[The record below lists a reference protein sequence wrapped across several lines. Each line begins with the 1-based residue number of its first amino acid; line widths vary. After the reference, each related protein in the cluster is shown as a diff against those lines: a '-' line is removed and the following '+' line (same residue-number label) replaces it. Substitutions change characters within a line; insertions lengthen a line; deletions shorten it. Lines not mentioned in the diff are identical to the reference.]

1 MPKSN
6 KHIENWGIKMDCLTY
21 CKMKYYSQDNSASVL
36 AQIQKKLN
44 KSITT
49 IIPEM
54 LCIFNDTIRR
64 EPSSYWN
71 KVVYQQ
77 TFEQL
82 NSLYNDHSTSIQLND
97 EIIEHFLIGYYTYH
111 QITEI
116 INDLS
121 KLNDN
126 PEIKNRLYRIPTYV
140 SIVEG
145 CLTNLFR
152 SITLILNQT
161 SSKDF
166 ASAKKLNPIC
176 DILKSNGF
184 DTLVTDV
191 DIDIRNAINH
201 GGVIFK
207 EGGKKINFQYNKNRQ
222 PTVTYM
228 LTYQFDNLIDR
239 VYDAASGVLLGI
251 ATFIN
256 AHKSLIVID
265 KNEKQY
271 VSFCWMALELS
282 IPGIRIKNVSES
294 PNNEQLNIDIIID
307 NTDRG
312 YIQQMAIMLSILVY
326 DRYNDFKKYMFF
338 FSNERLQG
346 SWVRFTNEEIQDMNN
361 LTRTFVQV
369 MKVVIERQDCI
380 IFNPSTEPVD
390 LQEIKYHR
398 FPNYSELEYKINR
411 IEDAST
417 EERKRL
423 KAHLF
428 IGDIS
433 DKGKILEIIQKS
445 IDWLKTVRNV
455 ASPTF
460 PHKYGSMDA
469 DSLYIN
475 VYRNDDRK
483 NKELFPSNENFV
495 CFVDYNIDGE
505 TTLVD
510 GGLPATIWTQLHH
523 EKVRNMQIAWR
534 EGKYVMRRIKK
545 IGRNDPCLCGS
556 GKKYKKCCGKNV

>member
-1 MPKSN
+1 M
-6 KHIENWGIKMDCLTY
+6 KMDCLTY

-44 KSITT
+44 KRITA

-54 LCIFNDTIRR
+54 LCTFDDMISR
-64 EPSSYWN
+64 EPSCYWN
-71 KVVYQQ
+71 KVMYQQ

-82 NSLYNDHSTSIQLND
+82 NTLHNEHPTSIQLND
-97 EIIEHFLIGYYTYH
+97 EIIEHFLIGYHTYQ

-121 KLNDN
+121 NLNDN
-126 PEIKNRLYRIPTYV
+126 PAIKNRLYRIPTYV

-152 SITLILNQT
+152 TITLILNQI

-184 DTLVTDV
+184 DTLVSDV
-191 DIDIRNAINH
+191 DINIRNAINH
-201 GGVIFK
+201 GGIIFK
-207 EGGKKINFQYNKNRQ
+207 EGGNKIYFQYNKNRQ
-222 PTVTYM
+222 PTVTSM

-239 VYDAASGVLLGI
+239 VYDTASGVLLGI

-256 AHKSLIVID
+256 AHKSLITID

-271 VSFCWMALELS
+271 VSFYWMALQFS
-282 IPGIRIKNVSES
+282 IPGIRIKSVSES
-294 PNNEQLNIDIIID
+294 PDNKQLNIDIIID
-307 NTDRG
+307 NPDRT
-312 YIQQMAIMLSILVY
+312 YIQQMAIMVSILVY
-326 DRYNDFKKYMFF
+326 DRYNDFEKYMFS
-338 FSNERLQG
+338 FSNERLQC
-346 SWVRFTNEEIQDMNN
+346 SWVRFTNQEIQDMNN
-361 LTRTFVQV
+361 STRTFVEV

-380 IFNPSTEPVD
+380 IFDPATEQVD

-398 FPNYSELEYKINR
+398 FPNYLEAEYKINR
-411 IEDAST
+411 IEDASIP
-417 EERKRL
+417 ERKRL

-428 IGDIS
+428 IGDIM
-433 DKGKILEIIQKS
+433 DKKKILEIIQKS
-445 IDWLKTVRNV
+445 INWLKTVRNV
-455 ASPTF
+455 PSSTL

-469 DSLYIN
+469 DALYIN
-475 VYRNDDRK
+475 VYRNDARK

-505 TTLVD
+505 TTLVE
-510 GGLPATIWTQLHH
+510 GGLPASIW
-523 EKVRNMQIAWR
+523 A
-534 EGKYVMRRIKK
+534 
-545 IGRNDPCLCGS
+545 
-556 GKKYKKCCGKNV
+556 